1 LTVFLVRRLAQA
13 VLVAVTAATI
23 AFFLMR
29 LAPGDPFASTLENP
43 SVGPEVRAQWR
54 AHFGLDRPVGE
65 QYVRFMAGAVRG
77 DLGPSIAQS
86 RPAWSVIRDA
96 LPHTLLL
103 MGTALTIAFAGG
115 VLLGAWQAVHRDER
129 AEKVS
134 SGVTL
139 VLYSMP
145 ELWLAL
151 AMLLLFAVRLRWF
164 PIGGAQD
171 PLAWLLPPGERLL
184 DRLHHLVLP
193 ALVLALVHGAAIAR
207 FQRDALVG
215 VMNDVHLNAARSRG
229 LSERRV
235 YYRHA
240 LRAALSPVTTLL
252 GLALPALLG
261 GAVLVEQVFAWPGM
275 GFVAI
280 NAISQRD
287 YFVVTGVVV
296 VGGAMAALGSLVAD
310 LLQALVDP
318 RVRES

>member
-1 LTVFLVRRLAQA
+1 
-13 VLVAVTAATI
+13 
-23 AFFLMR
+23 LMR

-240 LRAALSPVTTLL
+240 LR
-252 GLALPALLG
+252 G
-261 GAVLVEQVFAWPGM
+261 
-275 GFVAI
+275 
-280 NAISQRD
+280 RK
-287 YFVVTGVVV
+287 
-296 VGGAMAALGSLVAD
+296 
-310 LLQALVDP
+310 
-318 RVRES
+318 